1 MGTHVKLTRTWIQ
14 FNIALFSAYSF
25 FGVLSLFWPTPLAR
39 LWLYPL
45 HMGGLALNLAIL
57 YGLARKTSWAVYLV
71 LFMSL
76 SMVLHLLVF
85 IFAPLSMMLAYIGPS
100 RSFYSMFISSI
111 AYFGMGDSFV
121 LLNNIFNSAM
131 VLAHLANFLFFL
143 RSETLDVFSPAHV
156 HTHAHA

>member
-14 FNIALFSAYSF
+14 FNIAMFSAYSF

-39 LWLYPL
+39 IWLYPL
-45 HMGGLALNLAIL
+45 HMAGLGFNLAIL
-57 YGLARKTSWAVYLV
+57 YGLVRKTSWAVYLV
-71 LFMSL
+71 LFMSF

-85 IFAPLSMMLAYIGPS
+85 IFAPLSMSLAYIGPS

-131 VLAHLANFLFFL
+131 VVAHVANLLFFL
-143 RSETLDVFSPAHV
+143 RKETLEFFEPMILHPV
-156 HTHAHA
+156 AHA